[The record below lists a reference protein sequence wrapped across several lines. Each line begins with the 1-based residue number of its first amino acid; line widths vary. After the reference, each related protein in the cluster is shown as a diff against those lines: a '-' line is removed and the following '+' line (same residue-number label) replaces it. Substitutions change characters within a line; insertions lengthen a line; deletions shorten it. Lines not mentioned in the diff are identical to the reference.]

1 MLTKTYGITR
11 RLKAHS
17 EILQAAGDSYPAI
30 CPERASDLS
39 TNPFPA
45 SATGWVIPI
54 SAVFCYES
62 FDVRVST
69 EAAAPFREQSRGLA
83 RLFTSCPGI
92 RFFFPASGQPW
103 H

>member
-1 MLTKTYGITR
+1 MLAKTYSITG
-11 RLKAHS
+11 RLKARS
-17 EILQAAGDSYPAI
+17 EILQAASDSYPAI

-62 FDVRVST
+62 FDVSLR
-69 EAAAPFREQSRGLA
+69 R
-83 RLFTSCPGI
+83 
-92 RFFFPASGQPW
+92 SGSSL
-103 H
+103 